1 MNKSIYSIII
11 ILFLSLIIVPE
22 VHAQTSVRGR
32 VMDKVTQEPIPG
44 AAAVLLKPD
53 SSIYKGAPTSPE
65 GIFSIDNVDAGNY
78 ILQIR
83 SVGYKYQYKSIV
95 VANEPVR
102 TGPIF
107 LEIDSKNLKELNV
120 EGAQV
125 RTEQKGDTTQ
135 FNASAFKTNPDANL
149 EDLVKKMPGMTVE
162 NGTLKAGGETV
173 QKVLIDG
180 KEFFGDDAA
189 TALKNLPAEVVEKIQ
204 VFDRLSDQAQF
215 TGFDDGNSR
224 RSINVITRGGGLKNA
239 SFGKFYAGY
248 GTEDR
253 FNAGFN
259 YNKFKGN
266 RKFTILGQSNN
277 INQQNFSSQ
286 DLIGL
291 TGGSAGGGRAGGGG
305 GGGGMMR
312 MMGMVPGAS
321 DPSNFMV
328 NQSNGINTTH
338 TLGINYSDS
347 LSPKLK
353 FQGSYFFNNTY
364 NETEKTVNRAFFLN
378 DTTTQNYNET
388 NTSWSNN
395 LNHRLNLRIEYTL
408 DTMNSIIYTPR
419 VSWQGNQTGSD
430 LDGRTRINSDS
441 LLSKTQTLN
450 SSTNLP
456 YSVNNN
462 LLFRHRFKKTGR
474 TVSLA
479 LNADWNE
486 RNGTSELTTSN
497 GFAIADST
505 ITFGQKGENYTNS
518 QTYSANLMYTEPLGK
533 ALQLFVNYAPSRTY
547 NFSDRETF
555 RIDTSTNEYTRLDTS
570 LSNRF
575 NNIQTTNRGGAGI
588 RLRTPKLMGVVN
600 VNLQEFTLQNAT
612 TFPSDLSLRKSWLN
626 VLPFAMLNFKFSSAT
641 NLRLFYRTNTNAP
654 SVAQLQNVVDNSNP
668 LQLSTGNPD
677 LKQEFS
683 QSITARFGTT
693 NANTSRSLF
702 FNGSA
707 SFTNQYIANA
717 TLLANGDT
725 TVYEG
730 INLRPGAQLSRP
742 VNMNGYIAVRSL
754 LTYSTPVKFLK
765 STLNF
770 QAGNN
775 YILTPG
781 MVNGIS
787 NETANTA
794 WSGGVVVASNISEK
808 LDFTLSYNGGWNIVE
823 NTLQPQLN
831 NNYQIHTAGAKINW
845 MPSKRFVLN
854 SDFNYNQY
862 IGLGEGFDQ
871 QFILWNAYLGY
882 KFLKNQAG
890 ELKISAFDILNQN
903 NSITRTVTETFVE
916 DNITRVL
923 NRYFMLTFTYTLRS
937 FKPANGASQEQ
948 GRPPLGPDP
957 MAPMGPGPR

>member
-1 MNKSIYSIII
+1 M
-11 ILFLSLIIVPE
+11 
-22 VHAQTSVRGR
+22 HAQTSVRGR

-65 GIFSIDNVDAGNY
+65 GIFSIENVDAGNY

-83 SVGYKYQYKSIV
+83 SVGYKYQFKSIV

-135 FNASAFKTNPDANL
+135 FNAAAFKTNPDANL

-364 NETEKTVNRAFFLN
+364 NATDKTVNRAFFLN

-419 VSWQGNQTGSD
+419 ISWQGNQAGSD

-441 LLSKTQTLN
+441 LLSTTQTLN

-486 RNGTSELTTSN
+486 RNGTSDLTTSN

-555 RIDTSTNEYTRLDTS
+555 RADPITNEYTRLDTS
-570 LSNRF
+570 LTNRF
-575 NNIQTTNRGGAGI
+575 NNMQTTNRGGAGI
-588 RLRTPKLMGVVN
+588 RLRTPKLMGVLN
-600 VNLQEFTLQNAT
+600 VNLQEFTLENAT
-612 TFPSDLSLRKSWLN
+612 TFPAELSLRKSWVN
-626 VLPFAMLNFKFSSAT
+626 VLPFAMLNYKFSSAT

-654 SVAQLQNVVDNSNP
+654 SVSQLQNVADNSNP

-693 NANTSRSLF
+693 NSTTSRSLF
-702 FNGSA
+702 YNGSA
-707 SFTNQYIANA
+707 SFTNQYIANS
-717 TLLANGDT
+717 TLLATSDT

-730 INLRPGAQLSRP
+730 IKLRPGAQLSRP

-787 NETANTA
+787 NETANTS
-794 WSGGVVVASNISEK
+794 WSGGVVVASNVSEK

-854 SDFNYNQY
+854 SDFNYNQF
-862 IGLGEGFDQ
+862 IGLSEGFDQ

-937 FKPANGASQEQ
+937 FKPAAGA
-948 GRPPLGPDP
+948 PPG
-957 MAPMGPGPR
+957 GFGPREPGSGTNPIGPPPRQ

>member
-1 MNKSIYSIII
+1 
-11 ILFLSLIIVPE
+11 
-22 VHAQTSVRGR
+22 
-32 VMDKVTQEPIPG
+32 MDKVTQEPIPG
-44 AAAVLLKPD
+44 TAAVLLKPD

-95 VANEPVR
+95 VANELVR

-135 FNASAFKTNPDANL
+135 FNAAAFKTNPDANL

-204 VFDRLSDQAQF
+204 VFDKLSDQAQF

-224 RSINVITRGGGLKNA
+224 RAINVITRGGGLKNA

-291 TGGSAGGGRAGGGG
+291 TGGSAGGGRA

-441 LLSKTQTLN
+441 LLSTTQTLN

-486 RNGTSELTTSN
+486 RNGTSDLTTSN

-533 ALQLFVNYAPSRTY
+533 ALQLFLNYAPSRTY

-555 RIDTSTNEYTRLDTS
+555 RIDTLTNEYTRLDTS

-612 TFPSDLSLRKSWLN
+612 SFPSDLSLRKSWLN

-730 INLRPGAQLSRP
+730 IKLRPGAQLSRP
-742 VNMNGYIAVRSL
+742 VNMNGYFAVRSL

-937 FKPANGASQEQ
+937 FKPANGASQGQ
-948 GRPPLGPDP
+948 GRPPFGPDP
-957 MAPMGPGPR
+957 MGPMGPRPR

>member
-1 MNKSIYSIII
+1 MFFVSG
-11 ILFLSLIIVPE
+11 LD
-22 VHAQTSVRGR
+22 AQSSVRGR
-32 VMDKVTQEPIPG
+32 VMDKASQEPIPG
-44 AAAVLLKPD
+44 AGAVLLKPD

-83 SVGYKYQYKSIV
+83 SVGYKYQNKSIV

-107 LEIDSKNLKELNV
+107 LEVDSKNLKELNV

-135 FNASAFKTNPDANL
+135 FNAAAFKTNPDANL

-224 RSINVITRGGGLKNA
+224 RSINVITRGGGMKNA
-239 SFGKFYAGY
+239 SFGKFYGGY
-248 GTEDR
+248 GTDDR

-364 NETEKTVNRAFFLN
+364 NATDKTVNRAFFLN

-419 VSWQGNQTGSD
+419 ISWQGNQAGSD
-430 LDGRTRINSDS
+430 LDGATRINSDAS
-441 LLSKTQTLN
+441 LSNTKTIN
-450 SSTNLP
+450 SSANTP

-462 LLFRHRFKKTGR
+462 LLLRHRFKKTGR

-486 RNGTSELTTSN
+486 RNGNSDLTTSN
-497 GFAIADST
+497 DFSQFDST
-505 ITFGQKGENYTNS
+505 ITFKQKGENYTNS
-518 QTYSANLMYTEPLGK
+518 QTYSSNLTYTEPLGK
-533 ALQLFVNYAPSRTY
+533 VMQLFLSYAPSITY
-547 NFSDRETF
+547 NYSDKRTF
-555 RIDTSTNEYTRLDTS
+555 RNDSITNELTRLDSS
-570 LSNRF
+570 LSNQF
-575 NNIQTTNRGGAGI
+575 NNTQTIQRGGAGI
-588 RLRTPKLMGVVN
+588 RLRSPKLMGVINFN
-600 VNLQEFTLQNAT
+600 VQQFTLANET
-612 TFPSDLSLRKSWLN
+612 TFPEGLSLRKSWVN
-626 VLPFAMLNFKFSSAT
+626 VLPFAMLNYKFSSAT
-641 NLRLFYRTNTNAP
+641 NLRLFYRSNTNSP

-683 QSITARFGTT
+683 QSLTARFGTT
-693 NANTSRSLF
+693 NSNTSRSLF
-702 FNGSA
+702 YNGSA
-707 SFTNQYIANA
+707 SFTNQYIANSTLFA
-717 TLLANGDT
+717 TGDT

-730 INLRPGAQLSRP
+730 IKLRLGAQLSRP
-742 VNMNGYIAVRSL
+742 VNMNGYVAIRSL
-754 LTYSTPVKFLK
+754 LTYSTPLKFLK

-775 YILTPG
+775 YIITPG
-781 MVNGIS
+781 MVNGIR
-787 NETANTA
+787 NETANTM
-794 WSGGVVVASNISEK
+794 WSGGIVIASNISEK

-823 NTLQPQLN
+823 NSLQPQLN

-854 SDFNYNQY
+854 TDFNYNQY

-871 QFILWNAYLGY
+871 QFMLWNAYLGY
-882 KFLKNQAG
+882 KFLKNRAG
-890 ELKISAFDILNQN
+890 ELKISAFDIMNQN

-923 NRYFMLTFTYTLRS
+923 NQYFMLTFTYTLRS
-937 FKPANGASQEQ
+937 FKPAAGA
-948 GRPPLGPDP
+948 PPG
-957 MAPMGPGPR
+957 GFGPREPGYGTNPIGPPPGQ

>member
-1 MNKSIYSIII
+1 MNKSIFFTLFA
-11 ILFLSLIIVPE
+11 LFLSFFFVSELI
-22 VHAQTSVRGR
+22 AQTSVRGR
-32 VMDKVTQEPIPG
+32 VMDGSNQEPIPG

-83 SVGYKYQYKSIV
+83 SVGYKYLFKPIV

-135 FNASAFKTNPDANL
+135 FNAAAFKTNPDANL

-224 RSINVITRGGGLKNA
+224 RSINVITKGGGMKNA

-291 TGGSAGGGRAGGGG
+291 TGGSSGGGRAGGGG

-364 NETEKTVNRAFFLN
+364 NETEKNVNRAFFLN

-408 DTMNSIIYTPR
+408 DSMNSIVYTPR
-419 VSWQGNQTGSD
+419 ISWQGNQSGSD
-430 LDGRTRINSDS
+430 LDGNTRINSDS
-441 LLSKTQTLN
+441 LLSTTNTLN

-486 RNGTSELTTSN
+486 RNGTSDLTTSN
-497 GFAIADST
+497 GFTIADST

-555 RIDTSTNEYTRLDTS
+555 RLETATNEYTRLDSS

-588 RLRTPKLMGVVN
+588 RLRTPKLMGVLNLN
-600 VNLQEFTLQNAT
+600 VQEFTLQNAT
-612 TFPSDLSLRKSWLN
+612 TFPSDLSLRKSWVN
-626 VLPFAMLNFKFSSAT
+626 VLPFAMLNYKFSSAT

-654 SVAQLQNVVDNSNP
+654 SVAQLQNVADNSNP
-668 LQLSTGNPD
+668 LQISTGNPD

-693 NANTSRSLF
+693 NSNTSRSLF

-730 INLRPGAQLSRP
+730 IKLRPGAQLSRP

-775 YILTPG
+775 YLLTPG

-787 NETANTA
+787 NETANTS

-937 FKPANGASQEQ
+937 FKPANGSTQGQ
-948 GRPPLGPDP
+948 GRPPVGSDP
-957 MAPMGPGPR
+957 MGPNGPGPR